1 MVPPAVLP
9 ARTRR
14 KLPTGG
20 GIGYTAFLPTFLSPS
35 RSMATYRQA
44 EVDAKIKAL
53 AFTKNTYQIERD
65 PSRGKVLLDL
75 YPDVAPGHC
84 KNMIAL
90 SQIGFYDNKIFHRII
105 KDFMIQGGCP
115 DGNGMGGPGY
125 TINAEFNK
133 TPHVKGV
140 LSMARSQNPNS
151 AGSQFFICTGD
162 PRFLD
167 GQYTAFGKT
176 ADQASLDNVLKMG
189 VVPTGSDDRPQTPVK
204 INKATVVI
212 TPK

>member
-1 MVPPAVLP
+1 
-9 ARTRR
+9 
-14 KLPTGG
+14 
-20 GIGYTAFLPTFLSPS
+20 
-35 RSMATYRQA
+35 MATNRKA
-44 EVDAKIKAL
+44 EVDAKIQDID
-53 AFTKNTYQIERD
+53 FTKNTYQID
-65 PSRGKVLLDL
+65 LDTSMGKVLLDL

-115 DGNGMGGPGY
+115 DGNGMGDAGY
-125 TINAEFNK
+125 KIKAEFNDR
-133 TPHVKGV
+133 PHVQGV
-140 LSMARSQNPNS
+140 LSMARAQNPDS
-151 AGSQFFICTGD
+151 AGSQFFICTGN

-176 ADQASLDNVLKMG
+176 ADQASLDNGLKMG
-189 VVPTGSDDRPQTPVK
+189 VVPTGSDDRPKTPVT
-204 INKATVVI
+204 INKATVII